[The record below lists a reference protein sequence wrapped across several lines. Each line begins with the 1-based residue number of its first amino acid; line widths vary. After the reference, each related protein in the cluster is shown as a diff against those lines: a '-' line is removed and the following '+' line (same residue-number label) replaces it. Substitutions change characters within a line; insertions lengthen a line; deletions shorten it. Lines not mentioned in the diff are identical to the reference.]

1 MLATRANMG
10 GKGFT
15 LIELKAT
22 IAIVALLATVALPGY
37 QAYVQRANNSQAIAD
52 IMTLGGRI
60 EIFRLKN
67 QGRLPDTLDQI
78 DREIPLDPWGHPY
91 EYLLIDGKTGKGGI
105 RKDKNLNPLNTD
117 FDLYSKGPD
126 GASADPLTAKAS
138 RDDILRA
145 NNGAFVGAAAD
156 Y

>member
-10 GKGFT
+10 GTGFT
-15 LIELKAT
+15 LIELMVT
-22 IAIVALLATVALPGY
+22 MAIVALLAIVALPGY

-60 EIFRLKN
+60 EIFRLRN
-67 QGRLPDTLDQI
+67 RGQLPTALDQVEY
-78 DREIPLDPWGHPY
+78 EIPLDPWGHPY
-91 EYLLIDGKTGKGGI
+91 EYLLIDGKKGKGGI
-105 RKDKNLNPLNTD
+105 RKDKNLNPLNSD

-126 GASADPLTAKAS
+126 GASVGPLTAKAS

-145 NNGAFVGAAAD
+145 NNGAFVGAATD